1 MKQKILF
8 LSLFLV
14 SLCVNAQF
22 TMEDHDGNMITDG
35 EVVTFGVYSTPGN
48 TIGSYDIY
56 VNNPSTTDA
65 IRMKAEFVSAIN
77 ADGSAFEICFGLC
90 YTGIEIGD
98 IFPPNAN
105 FVGIDPLG
113 QSLEGNHLD
122 NFEPGNGSDPVEYV
136 FRFFQIDENGD
147 ETGEELT
154 MTYKYDPLL
163 GLNDVNQL
171 NVAVFSN
178 SRSKLVTVQTVEEL
192 TMRVYNLQGRLIK
205 TEKLNIGRQDISMSE
220 LSSQIYVLHFE
231 NNRGV
236 SQVEKVVIN

>member
-1 MKQKILF
+1 MKQKFFF

-14 SLCVNAQF
+14 SLGMNAQF
-22 TMEDHDGNMITDG
+22 TMEGYDGSPIIDG
-35 EVVTFGVYSTPGN
+35 QVLLFGGYLPDDQSA
-48 TIGSYDIY
+48 SYGIY

-65 IRMKAEFVSAIN
+65 IRMKAEFVSAVN
-77 ADGSAFEICFGLC
+77 ADGSLFEICFGLC
-90 YTGIEIGD
+90 YTGVAVGQ

-105 FVGIDPLG
+105 FVEVLPGE
-113 QSLEGNHLD
+113 QSLEGNHLANAD
-122 NFEPGNGSDPVEYV
+122 PGDGVNPVEYV

-147 ETGEELT
+147 EIGEDLS
-154 MTYKYDPLL
+154 MTYKYDPFL

-178 SRSKLVTVQTVEEL
+178 SRSKVVTVQTVEEL
-192 TMRVYNLQGRLIK
+192 TMKVYNLQGRLIK
-205 TEKLNIGRQDISMSE
+205 TERLNVGRQDINMSE
-220 LSSQIYVLHFE
+220 LSSQMYVLYFE